1 MLEITLNWKPDPDT
15 LTQLVQVALQK
26 HQSLETLLD
35 EAIQQYLQ
43 TNPIAESEPTHD
55 PLIGLY
61 NGTPDLSTQAED
73 ILSREI
79 KAGKMPTLRKST
91 APKSPPTPLVNPDD
105 ETQAQTPTPESLTPS
120 APQ

>member
-1 MLEITLNWKPDPDT
+1 MLEITLNWKPDPNT

-43 TNPIAESEPTHD
+43 TNPLAEPDLADD

-61 NGTPDLSTQAED
+61 NGTPNLSTQAED
-73 ILSREI
+73 ILNSEI
-79 KAGKMPTLRKST
+79 QT
-91 APKSPPTPLVNPDD
+91 ASG
-105 ETQAQTPTPESLTPS
+105 LTWKD
-120 APQ
+120 